1 MLLKESLGSAQVKAS
16 LLFASLS
23 DRVSESE
30 NILQMMSKIQR
41 AAKPRK
47 THRVSLIMIINLVR
61 RKMHFFHVLLEEQMQ
76 SKD

>member
-1 MLLKESLGSAQVKAS
+1 MLLKESLGSLQVKAS

-23 DRVSESE
+23 DRISETE

-47 THRVSLIMIINLVR
+47 THRVSSSNY
-61 RKMHFFHVLLEEQMQ
+61 FAF
-76 SKD
+76 